1 MALKYNSLLVIRLD
15 AAADSSGKL
24 HIWLHDGNTLGVL
37 GAKLSINEEVDKVVL
52 SSFLESL
59 DGETLET
66 NISLVGV
73 LNELTNKLGEWE
85 LADQKIGGLLIFL
98 DFACSDGTLL

>member
-1 MALKYNSLLVIRLD
+1 MIWLD
-15 AAADSSGKL
+15 AAADSGGEL

-37 GAKLSINEEVDKVVL
+37 GTKLSINEEVDKIVL
-52 SSFLESL
+52 SSLLKSL
-59 DGETLET
+59 DGKTLET

-85 LADQKIGGLLIFL
+85 LTDQEIGGLLILL
-98 DFACSDGTLL
+98 DFTCGDGTLL